1 MERMEKNIAVAK
13 LLGQV
18 VGRLKHGMMKGF
30 ESTGLTAPQG
40 MVVGILAKHKKMKMS
55 DISEKL
61 GLSNS
66 TVSGIIDRLEQRDIV
81 KRVRSEEDK
90 RVVYV
95 HLSDKAEE
103 LFKDFSKVSSENFE
117 DMMKKASP
125 EDIEKIDEALIILKR
140 LLDEM

>member
-1 MERMEKNIAVAK
+1 MENMEKNIAVAK
-13 LLGQV
+13 LLGKV

-40 MVVGILAKHKKMKMS
+40 MIVGLLGKRGRMKMS
-55 DISEKL
+55 EISEKM

-81 KRVRSEEDK
+81 KRVRSEEDR

-95 HLSDKAEE
+95 FLSDKAEE
-103 LFKDFSKVSSENFE
+103 IFKDFSKKTNENFE
-117 DMMKKASP
+117 SMMKNASL
-125 EDIEKIDEALIILKR
+125 EDIEKIDEALNILQR
-140 LLDEM
+140 FLDDV

>member
-1 MERMEKNIAVAK
+1 
-13 LLGQV
+13 
-18 VGRLKHGMMKGF
+18 
-30 ESTGLTAPQG
+30 
-40 MVVGILAKHKKMKMS
+40 MKMS

-81 KRVRSEEDK
+81 KRVRSEEDR

-103 LFKDFSKVSSENFE
+103 LFKDFSKISSENFE
-117 DMMKKASP
+117 NMMKKASP
-125 EDIEKIDEALIILKR
+125 EDIEKIDEALIILKG
-140 LLDEM
+140 LLDDM